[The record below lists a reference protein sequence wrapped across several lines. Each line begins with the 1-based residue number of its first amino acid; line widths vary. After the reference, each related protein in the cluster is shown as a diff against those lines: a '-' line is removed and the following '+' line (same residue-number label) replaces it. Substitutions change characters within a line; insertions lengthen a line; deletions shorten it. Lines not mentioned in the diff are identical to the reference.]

1 MKSRPLDEL
10 IPQVKKNCDISDS
23 RHWGYHSICGLLLRL
38 RELYRFEKGVK
49 PWEKVPEGEITK
61 WIGEREAL
69 WESLSEEELR
79 PLEIGGEEFA
89 PFEVGR
95 INARLAR
102 EGLLYGAG
110 YGIYCKPV
118 FFLAELLSKE
128 TEEGYEIFVAGTEFV
143 RDLSIHPAMLQG
155 RDIFARKDVLV
166 LLLWEKFEEMGAKK
180 TPGAL
185 AEAFGAYGISAGS
198 EGPEIEGLIEDAAG
212 SELRTYIHHELGE
225 ALESEKNPVWDE
237 MLSCVVRSRASIFAR
252 AVKDTLADASERGM
266 LRHVIEERKA
276 GSLAFYAASLSGYRK
291 LLAPEMAEACRGF
304 FETGDW
310 SLVES
315 ARGELYE
322 RASRIADFLTNVYME
337 NKDPEALAEGIQ
349 RQINILQPS

>member
-10 IPQVKKNCDISDS
+10 APQVKRNCDISDS

-38 RELYRFEKGVK
+38 RELYKFETGLK

-61 WIGEREAL
+61 WIGDREAL
-69 WESLSEEELR
+69 WETLSGEEIR
-79 PLEIGGEEFA
+79 PLEIGGEEFG

-95 INARLAR
+95 INARLAG
-102 EGLLYGAG
+102 EGLMYGAG

-128 TEEGYEIFVAGTEFV
+128 TAEGYEIFVAGREFV

-155 RDIFARKDVLV
+155 KDIFARKDVLV
-166 LLLWEKFEEMGAKK
+166 LLLWEKFEELGAKK

-185 AEAFGAYGISAGS
+185 AAAFGAYGIDAGSAGP
-198 EGPEIEGLIEDAAG
+198 GIEGLLEGAAR

-225 ALESEKNPVWDE
+225 AIESEKNPVWDE

-266 LRHVIEERKA
+266 LRHVIDERKA
-276 GSLAFYAASLSGYRK
+276 GSLGFYAASLGGYRK
-291 LLAPEMAEACRGF
+291 LLAPEMAEACLRF

-310 SLVES
+310 GLIES
-315 ARGELYE
+315 MRSELYE
-322 RASRIADFLTNVYME
+322 RASRIADFLTGIYRE
-337 NKDPEALAEGIQ
+337 DKDPEALAEGIQ
-349 RQINILQPS
+349 RQISLLQPS